1 MLLVVGLLIFCRL
14 ETSAQIDLPNGSSPE
29 AVEFEH
35 FPSRLHT
42 FVWRNW
48 NLVTISKLAKV
59 LDCSETQVK
68 ELAQSMGLEEQRRI
82 PSSYQKQMHIT
93 LIRRNW
99 HLLPYDQLIDLLDMD
114 EEELFFVLKEDD
126 FLFYKLGSLK
136 PKCEPL
142 KYHEPGKDE
151 KKRAAE
157 IREIVSTHFEQSFDE
172 EPRFGFIS
180 DLSKKGSG
188 RYKSSD
194 NQGLRYVYSYFG
206 VFGDPLMNPELDPY
220 PEGLLEKLAI
230 QGVNGIWM
238 HVVLNQL
245 CERTPSF
252 PEFGEGSEIRLKN
265 LKKIVD
271 RAARYGIKVYLYM
284 NEPRAMSESF
294 FDHRREIAGA
304 EWQGFRTMCT
314 STSLVQDWIRN
325 SLSHVFR
332 EVPGLGG
339 VFTITAS
346 ENLTNCASYNLQ
358 ENCPRCSQRDYGDI
372 LAEVNKVIADG
383 VHSVAPEARVIVWD
397 WGWNGHGD
405 ATEIIK
411 KLPEDVWFMSVSEW
425 ALPINR
431 GGVESRIGEYS
442 ISAVGPGPRAL
453 RHWKAAQERG
463 LNTVAKVQFNNTWEL
478 SAVPWMPV
486 LDLVAEHA
494 RNLSMAGVDGY
505 MLSWSLGGYPSPNF
519 EVARRFS
526 ANPGLSVEDVLD
538 EIAIERYG
546 REGASYARKA
556 WSRFS
561 EAFKEFPYSGSVV
574 YRAPQQ
580 YGPSNLLYASPTGYK
595 STMVGF
601 PYDDL
606 NGWRGSYPPEI
617 LLNQFSTLADK
628 WEKGLQEMEKIPDV
642 INASK
647 GSIGLTDYG
656 LAKAIYLHFA
666 SVANQIEFIMNR
678 DKIKGNA
685 GEGRSTSEIIQF
697 EIDIAKEL
705 YLLAKAD
712 SRIGFE
718 ATNQY
723 YYLPQDLIE
732 KVINCHYIMGQ

>member
-1 MLLVVGLLIFCRL
+1 MKNALLLVVGLLIFCRL

-48 NLVTISKLAKV
+48 NLVTVSKLAKV
-59 LDCSETQVK
+59 LDCSETQVM

-194 NQGLRYVYSYFG
+194 NQEGLRYVYSYFG

-238 HVVLNQL
+238 HVVLKQL

-252 PEFGEGSEIRLKN
+252 PEFGEDSEIRLKN

-304 EWQGFRTMCT
+304 EWQGFRTMC
-314 STSLVQDWIRN
+314 
-325 SLSHVFR
+325 
-332 EVPGLGG
+332 
-339 VFTITAS
+339 
-346 ENLTNCASYNLQ
+346 
-358 ENCPRCSQRDYGDI
+358 
-372 LAEVNKVIADG
+372 
-383 VHSVAPEARVIVWD
+383 
-397 WGWNGHGD
+397 
-405 ATEIIK
+405 
-411 KLPEDVWFMSVSEW
+411 
-425 ALPINR
+425 
-431 GGVESRIGEYS
+431 
-442 ISAVGPGPRAL
+442 
-453 RHWKAAQERG
+453 
-463 LNTVAKVQFNNTWEL
+463 
-478 SAVPWMPV
+478 
-486 LDLVAEHA
+486 
-494 RNLSMAGVDGY
+494 
-505 MLSWSLGGYPSPNF
+505 
-519 EVARRFS
+519 
-526 ANPGLSVEDVLD
+526 
-538 EIAIERYG
+538 
-546 REGASYARKA
+546 
-556 WSRFS
+556 
-561 EAFKEFPYSGSVV
+561 
-574 YRAPQQ
+574 
-580 YGPSNLLYASPTGYK
+580 
-595 STMVGF
+595 
-601 PYDDL
+601 
-606 NGWRGSYPPEI
+606 
-617 LLNQFSTLADK
+617 
-628 WEKGLQEMEKIPDV
+628 
-642 INASK
+642 
-647 GSIGLTDYG
+647 
-656 LAKAIYLHFA
+656 
-666 SVANQIEFIMNR
+666 
-678 DKIKGNA
+678 
-685 GEGRSTSEIIQF
+685 
-697 EIDIAKEL
+697 
-705 YLLAKAD
+705 
-712 SRIGFE
+712 
-718 ATNQY
+718 
-723 YYLPQDLIE
+723 
-732 KVINCHYIMGQ
+732 